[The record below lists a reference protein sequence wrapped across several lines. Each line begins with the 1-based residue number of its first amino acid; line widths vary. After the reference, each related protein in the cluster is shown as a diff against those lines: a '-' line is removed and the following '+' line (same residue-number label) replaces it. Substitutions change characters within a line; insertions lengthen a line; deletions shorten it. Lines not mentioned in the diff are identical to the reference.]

1 MNDYYKNLPGK
12 RVGAGALLFNE
23 NGEILI
29 VKPNYKDYW
38 LIPGGTVDENES
50 PRQGCLREIKEEI
63 GLNLEK
69 LDFVCVDYTTQK
81 GEKTE
86 SFQFIFNGGVLIG
99 DQIAKIILEEKEL
112 DEYKFVKIEEAAT
125 LFSEW
130 LGKRF
135 VKCIT
140 EAIKNNKVI
149 YLEDG
154 K

>member
-23 NGEILI
+23 QGELLI

-38 LIPGGTVDENES
+38 LIPGGTVDKNES
-50 PRQGCLREIKEEI
+50 PRQACLREVKEEI
-63 GLNLEK
+63 GLELEK
-69 LDFVCVDYTTQK
+69 LDFVCVDYTTEK

-86 SFQFIFNGGVLIG
+86 SFQFIFNGGILTGNQVS
-99 DQIAKIILEEKEL
+99 AIILEAKEL
-112 DEYKFVKIEEAAT
+112 DEYKFIKIEEAVP

-130 LGKRF
+130 FGKRL

-140 EAIKNNKVI
+140 EAIKNNKAI